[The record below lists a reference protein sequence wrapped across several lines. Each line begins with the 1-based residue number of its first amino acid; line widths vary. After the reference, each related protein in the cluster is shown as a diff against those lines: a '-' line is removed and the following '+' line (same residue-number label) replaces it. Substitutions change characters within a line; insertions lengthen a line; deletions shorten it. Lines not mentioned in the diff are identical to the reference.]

1 MLQCYEPNYRWDD
14 NYRINQ
20 DVLTKGS
27 AMAVN
32 QVRAAAAAAAVAAT
46 CNWALFVAALRCAAL
61 RRVCACQHGIICVSA
76 PARLPLL

>member
-1 MLQCYEPNYRWDD
+1 LLQCYEPNYRWDD

-32 QVRAAAAAAAVAAT
+32 QVQATAAAAAVAAVAAT
-46 CNWALFVAALRCAAL
+46 SNWALLLGAPSCQLLR
-61 RRVCACQHGIICVSA
+61 
-76 PARLPLL
+76 